1 MPHLRGRIKGAGQSR
16 QSMSTRGRN
25 TPNLQ
30 ASEPSAHRSE
40 RLMVASQILCKLK
53 IAQNRIYN
61 FKRVAGGKTGRSFAY
76 IIQEN
81 QSMSSSL
88 SLSEKKIS
96 SWE

>member
-1 MPHLRGRIKGAGQSR
+1 MCMTFLICVSKEESKNGDAVHHVANATTQ
-16 QSMSTRGRN
+16 
-25 TPNLQ
+25 
-30 ASEPSAHRSE
+30 
-40 RLMVASQILCKLK
+40 VASQILCKLK

-88 SLSEKKIS
+88 SLSAK
-96 SWE
+96 

>member
-1 MPHLRGRIKGAGQSR
+1 MIIIIGQCLTIAVVAITLYSRADSNAG
-16 QSMSTRGRN
+16 MW
-25 TPNLQ
+25 
-30 ASEPSAHRSE
+30 
-40 RLMVASQILCKLK
+40 VASQILCKLK

-88 SLSEKKIS
+88 SLSAK
-96 SWE
+96 

>member
-1 MPHLRGRIKGAGQSR
+1 MNLYLGIIYGVIVISIIATVLLFRFVFKQSKGTEEMQEI
-16 QSMSTRGRN
+16 
-25 TPNLQ
+25 
-30 ASEPSAHRSE
+30 SE
-40 RLMVASQILCKLK
+40 VASQILCKLK

-88 SLSEKKIS
+88 SLSAK
-96 SWE
+96 

>member
-1 MPHLRGRIKGAGQSR
+1 MKV
-16 QSMSTRGRN
+16 
-25 TPNLQ
+25 LQ
-30 ASEPSAHRSE
+30 QPSFFAFMCVNVE
-40 RLMVASQILCKLK
+40 KQATFLVASQILCKLK